1 MLNKVA
7 SRTRLLLTFPS
18 WPDLWRF
25 LQNRTHFSA
34 VFTQNRTHLSAIF
47 HKNCTQHS
55 AISQKDVSLQIGTV
69 RETFF
74 FNQTRSLCSVTTS
87 PVSDFLIDG
96 KYTFE
101 VGGKKKRQRQ
111 LQSIEN
117 GYVVKGDIETGYGNI
132 IPLWM
137 FGMLY

>member
-1 MLNKVA
+1 M
-7 SRTRLLLTFPS
+7 
-18 WPDLWRF
+18 
-25 LQNRTHFSA
+25 
-34 VFTQNRTHLSAIF
+34 
-47 HKNCTQHS
+47 
-55 AISQKDVSLQIGTV
+55 SLQTSTV
-69 RETFF
+69 RETLF

-96 KYTFE
+96 KHTFE

-117 GYVVKGDIETGYGNI
+117 GYVVKDDIETGYGNI

>member
-1 MLNKVA
+1 MQFLPKIA
-7 SRTRLLLTFPS
+7 LTS
-18 WPDLWRF
+18 V
-25 LQNRTHFSA
+25 QFS
-34 VFTQNRTHLSAIF
+34 

-55 AISQKDVSLQIGTV
+55 AISQKDVSLQIGTF

-117 GYVVKGDIETGYGNI
+117 GYVVKDDIETGYGNI

>member
-1 MLNKVA
+1 MAWEENPRICLHMQLIA
-7 SRTRLLLTFPS
+7 ILSRTE
-18 WPDLWRF
+18 
-25 LQNRTHFSA
+25 
-34 VFTQNRTHLSAIF
+34 V
-47 HKNCTQHS
+47 QHS

-117 GYVVKGDIETGYGNI
+117 GYVVKDDIETGYGNI

>member
-1 MLNKVA
+1 MP
-7 SRTRLLLTFPS
+7 TLLLNSYRGPTYGVFFKIALTS
-18 WPDLWRF
+18 VQF
-25 LQNRTHFSA
+25 LPKIALTSVQFSTKTA
-34 VFTQNRTHLSAIF
+34 HNIVQF
-47 HKNCTQHS
+47 HKKTYLCRQARFARRSSST
-55 AISQKDVSLQIGTV
+55 
-69 RETFF
+69 RP
-74 FNQTRSLCSVTTS
+74 RSLCSVTTS
-87 PVSDFLIDG
+87 PVSDFLIDA

-117 GYVVKGDIETGYGNI
+117 GYVVKDDIETGYGNI

>member
-1 MLNKVA
+1 MQ
-7 SRTRLLLTFPS
+7 
-18 WPDLWRF
+18 F
-25 LQNRTHFSA
+25 LPKIALSSVQFS
-34 VFTQNRTHLSAIF
+34 T
-47 HKNCTQHS
+47 
-55 AISQKDVSLQIGTV
+55 
-69 RETFF
+69 
-74 FNQTRSLCSVTTS
+74 
-87 PVSDFLIDG
+87 

-117 GYVVKGDIETGYGNI
+117 GYVVKDDIETGYGNI

>member
-1 MLNKVA
+1 MHFLPKIA
-7 SRTRLLLTFPS
+7 LTS
-18 WPDLWRF
+18 V
-25 LQNRTHFSA
+25 QFSTKTA
-34 VFTQNRTHLSAIF
+34 HNIVQF
-47 HKNCTQHS
+47 HK
-55 AISQKDVSLQIGTV
+55 KDVSLQIGTV

-111 LQSIEN
+111 LQGIEN
-117 GYVVKGDIETGYGNI
+117 GYVVKDVIETGYGNI

>member
-1 MLNKVA
+1 MQFLPKIALTSVHFSTKTAHNIVQFHKKTYLCRQA
-7 SRTRLLLTFPS
+7 RFARRSSSTR
-18 WPDLWRF
+18 PDL
-25 LQNRTHFSA
+25 
-34 VFTQNRTHLSAIF
+34 
-47 HKNCTQHS
+47 
-55 AISQKDVSLQIGTV
+55 
-69 RETFF
+69 
-74 FNQTRSLCSVTTS
+74 SVPS
-87 PVSDFLIDG
+87 PHPPVSDFLIDG

-117 GYVVKGDIETGYGNI
+117 GYVVKDDIETGYGNI